1 VSALE
6 VVATGP
12 LTTIQDG
19 GRPGLASL
27 GVSRSGAADRRSHR
41 LGNRLLSNPED
52 AAALEVTLGG
62 LSLRAMEE
70 VRLAVTGADVDV
82 LVDHGSG
89 PRPVGMNAPFV
100 VHAGGSMTL
109 GMARAGLRAY
119 VAVRGGIAAESTL
132 RSCST
137 DTLSGLGPNPLAA
150 GMVVEIGPRPGEL
163 PEVDVAP
170 VAAPAAGEVELHA
183 IRGPRDTW
191 VVDADDLVHATWQAS
206 DHSDRVG
213 MRLSGRTPGLS
224 HRDPDRQLP
233 SEGMVRGAI
242 QVPPSGQPVVFLAD
256 HPVTG
261 GYPVVAVLIDEDV
274 DRAAQIRPGQ
284 SVRLHWAR

>member
-1 VSALE
+1 MSTLE
-6 VVATGP
+6 VFATGP

-27 GVSRSGAADRRSHR
+27 GVSRSGAADRRSR
-41 LGNRLLSNPED
+41 SLANRLLSNPED
-52 AAALEVTLGG
+52 AATLEVTLGG
-62 LSLRAMEE
+62 LSLRATDE
-70 VRLAVTGADVDV
+70 VWLAVTGADVDV

-100 VHAGGSMTL
+100 VHAGGSVTL

-132 RSCST
+132 GSCST
-137 DTLSGLGPNPLAA
+137 DTLSGLGPEPLAA

-163 PEVDVAP
+163 PDLDVAP
-170 VAAPAAGEVELHA
+170 VAAPTAGEVELRA

-191 VVDADDLVHATWQAS
+191 VVDADDLVRAAWQAS

-213 MRLSGRTPGLS
+213 MRLSGNAPGLG
-224 HRDPDRQLP
+224 HRDPARQLP

-284 SVRLHWAR
+284 SVRLHWSR

>member
-1 VSALE
+1 MSTLE
-6 VVATGP
+6 VLATGP
-12 LTTIQDG
+12 FTTIQDG

-41 LGNRLLSNPED
+41 LANRLLSNPED
-52 AAALEVTLGG
+52 AATLEVTLGG
-62 LSLRAMEE
+62 LSLRATGE
-70 VRLAVTGADVDV
+70 VWLSVTGADVDV
-82 LVDHGSG
+82 LVDNGSG
-89 PRPVGMNAPFV
+89 PRPVGVNAPFV
-100 VHAGGSMTL
+100 VHAGGSVSL
-109 GMARAGLRAY
+109 GMAQAGLRAY

-132 RSCST
+132 GSRST
-137 DTLSGLGPNPLAA
+137 DTMSGLGPDPLAV
-150 GMVVEIGPRPGEL
+150 GTVLEIGPRPGEL
-163 PEVDVAP
+163 PDVDVAP
-170 VAAPAAGEVELHA
+170 VAAPAAGDVELRA
-183 IRGPRDTW
+183 IRGPRDVW
-191 VVDADDLVHATWQAS
+191 VLDADDLVRVAWQAS

-213 MRLSGRTPGLS
+213 MRLNGTAPGLD

-284 SVRLHWAR
+284 SVRLRWAR

>member
-1 VSALE
+1 LE
-6 VVATGP
+6 VLAAGP
-12 LTTIQDG
+12 LATVQDY

-27 GVSRSGAADRRSHR
+27 GVSRSGAADRRSHG
-41 LGNRLLSNPED
+41 LANRLLLNPAD
-52 AAALEVTLGG
+52 AATLEVTLGG
-62 LSLRAMEE
+62 LSLRATGE
-70 VRLAVTGADVDV
+70 VWLAVTGADVDV
-82 LVDHGSG
+82 LVDNGSG

-100 VHAGGSMTL
+100 VHAGGSVSL

-119 VAVRGGIAAESTL
+119 VAVRGGIAAKPTL
-132 RSCST
+132 GSCST
-137 DTLSGLGPNPLAA
+137 DTMSGLGPEPLAA
-150 GMVVEIGPRPGEL
+150 GMMLEIGPRPGEL
-163 PEVDVAP
+163 PELDVAP
-170 VAAPAAGEVELHA
+170 VAAPTAGQVELRA

-191 VVDADDLVHATWQAS
+191 VADPDDLVRMTWEAS

-213 MRLSGRTPGLS
+213 MRLSGNAPGLA

-233 SEGMVRGAI
+233 SEGMVRGAV

-261 GYPVVAVLIDEDV
+261 GYPVIAVLIDEDV

>member
-1 VSALE
+1 MSALE
-6 VVATGP
+6 VSATGP

-41 LGNRLLSNPED
+41 LANRLLSNPED
-52 AAALEVTLGG
+52 AATLEVTLGG
-62 LSLRAMEE
+62 LSLRATGE
-70 VRLAVTGADVDV
+70 VWLAVTGADVDV
-82 LVDHGSG
+82 LVDNGSG
-89 PRPVGMNAPFV
+89 RRPVGVNAPFL
-100 VHAGGSMTL
+100 VHSGGSVSL

-119 VAVRGGIAAESTL
+119 VAVRGGIAATPTL
-132 RSCST
+132 GSCST
-137 DTLSGLGPNPLAA
+137 DTMSGLGPDSL
-150 GMVVEIGPRPGEL
+150 VVGTVLEIGPRPGEL
-163 PEVDVAP
+163 PDLDVAP
-170 VAAPAAGEVELHA
+170 VAAPASGDVELRA
-183 IRGPRDTW
+183 IRGPRDGW
-191 VVDADDLVHATWQAS
+191 VLDADDLVRVAWQAS

-213 MRLSGRTPGLS
+213 MRLSGNAPGLN

-284 SVRLHWAR
+284 SVRLRWAR

>member
-1 VSALE
+1 MSELE
-6 VVATGP
+6 VLATGP
-12 LTTIQDG
+12 LATVQDY

-27 GVSRSGAADRRSHR
+27 GVSRSGAADRRSHG
-41 LGNRLLSNPED
+41 LANRLLLNPES
-52 AAALEVTLGG
+52 AATLEVTLGG
-62 LSLRAMEE
+62 LTLRATGE
-70 VRLAVTGADVDV
+70 VWLAVTGADVDV
-82 LVDHGSG
+82 MVDNGSG
-89 PRPVGMNAPFV
+89 PRAVGMNAPFV
-100 VHAGGSMTL
+100 VHAGGSVSL

-119 VAVRGGIAAESTL
+119 VAVRGGIAAKPTL
-132 RSCST
+132 GSCST
-137 DTLSGLGPNPLAA
+137 DTMSGLGPEPLAA
-150 GMVVEIGPRPGEL
+150 GMMLEIGPRPGEL
-163 PEVDVAP
+163 PELDVAP
-170 VAAPAAGEVELHA
+170 VAAPTAGQVELRA
-183 IRGPRDTW
+183 IRGPRDAW
-191 VVDADDLVHATWQAS
+191 VADPDDLVRMTWEAS

-213 MRLSGRTPGLS
+213 MRLSGNAPGLA

-261 GYPVVAVLIDEDV
+261 GYPVVAVLVDEDV

>member
-1 VSALE
+1 MSGLE
-6 VVATGP
+6 VLSTGP
-12 LTTIQDG
+12 LATIQDG
-19 GRPGLASL
+19 GRPGFASL
-27 GVSRSGAADRRSHR
+27 GVSRSGAADRRSHG
-41 LGNRLLSNPED
+41 LANRLLSNPED
-52 AAALEVTLGG
+52 AATVEVTLGG
-62 LSLRAMEE
+62 LSLRAIGE
-70 VRLAVTGADVDV
+70 VWLAVTGADVDV
-82 LVDHGSG
+82 MVDSGSG

-100 VHAGGSMTL
+100 VPAGGSVSL

-119 VAVRGGIAAESTL
+119 VAVRGGIAAQPTL
-132 RSCST
+132 GSRST
-137 DTLSGLGPNPLAA
+137 DTMSGLGPEPLTV
-150 GMVVEIGPRPGEL
+150 GMVLEIGPRPGNL
-163 PEVDVAP
+163 PDLDVAP
-170 VAAPAAGEVELHA
+170 VAAPTAGQVELRA
-183 IRGPRDTW
+183 IRGPRDAW
-191 VVDADDLVHATWQAS
+191 VTDADDLVRMTWEAS

-213 MRLSGRTPGLS
+213 MRLSGKAAGLA

-261 GYPVVAVLIDEDV
+261 GYPVVAVLVDDDV

>member
-1 VSALE
+1 MSALE
-6 VVATGP
+6 VLATGP
-12 LTTIQDG
+12 LTTVQDG

-52 AAALEVTLGG
+52 AATLEVTLGG
-62 LSLRAMEE
+62 LSLRATDE
-70 VRLAVTGADVDV
+70 VWLAVTGADVDV

-100 VHAGGSMTL
+100 VHAGGSVTL

-132 RSCST
+132 GSCST
-137 DTLSGLGPNPLAA
+137 DTMSGLGPDPLAA

-163 PEVDVAP
+163 PKLDVAP
-170 VAAPAAGEVELHA
+170 VAAPTAGEVELRA
-183 IRGPRDTW
+183 IRGPRDAW
-191 VVDADDLVHATWQAS
+191 VLNADDLVRTTWQAS
-206 DHSDRVG
+206 HHSDRVG
-213 MRLSGRTPGLS
+213 MRLSGTAPGLL

-233 SEGMVRGAI
+233 SEGLVRGAI

-261 GYPVVAVLIDEDV
+261 GYPVVAVLIDDDV

-284 SVRLHWAR
+284 PVRLRWAR